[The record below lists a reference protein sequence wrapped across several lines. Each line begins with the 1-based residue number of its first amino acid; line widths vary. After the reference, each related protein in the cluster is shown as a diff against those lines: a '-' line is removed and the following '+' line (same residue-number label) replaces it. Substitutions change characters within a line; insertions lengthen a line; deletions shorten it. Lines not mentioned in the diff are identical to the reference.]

1 MLLPVSCLCLV
12 TSSDPLSWWSRLHS
26 CSTWQ
31 RLLPSL
37 VVSTSR
43 YWCTGEAGGSSK
55 DPVDCW
61 VASLITQIRNAYGN
75 NTVLKP
81 QLTDVSET
89 MSFSTKPKMLLLSFI
104 PKDWL
109 AEFLVFSLSG
119 RAVQTPEDFKKAA
132 CRHRT
137 AGFMMAWIL
146 LLKVRRAS

>member
-1 MLLPVSCLCLV
+1 MLLPVSYLCLV
-12 TSSDPLSWWSRLHS
+12 TSSDSLSWWSRLHS

-31 RLLPSL
+31 RPLPSL

-55 DPVDCW
+55 DAVDCW

-75 NTVLKP
+75 NTILKP

-109 AEFLVFSLSG
+109 AEFLVLSLSG
-119 RAVQTPEDFKKAA
+119 RAVQIPKDFKKAA
-132 CRHRT
+132 CQPRT
-137 AGFMMAWIL
+137 AGFTMARIL